1 MLLKDVQNHQA
12 AAILVEHMPK
22 LSLSTLVEL
31 ADTLT
36 LPNDLLHNN
45 LMVTLEAEI
54 QERKDLAEA
63 QAEEWAKDPNLCKHG
78 TTVGGVMF
86 DLMCHAC
93 EEGYD

>member
-36 LPNDLLHNN
+36 LPHD

>member
-1 MLLKDVQNHQA
+1 MLLQEVLNHKV

-36 LPNDLLHNN
+36 LPND

>member
-36 LPNDLLHNN
+36 LPND

>member
-36 LPNDLLHNN
+36 LPNDL
-45 LMVTLEAEI
+45 MVTLETEI
-54 QERKDLAEA
+54 QERKDLAEHKQRSGLKTRTSA
-63 QAEEWAKDPNLCKHG
+63 SMALPLEVSCS
-78 TTVGGVMF
+78 T
-86 DLMCHAC
+86 
-93 EEGYD
+93 

>member
-36 LPNDLLHNN
+36 LPNDL
-45 LMVTLEAEI
+45 MVTLEAEI

-63 QAEEWAKDPNLCKHG
+63 QAKEWAKDPNLCKHG